1 MVSTL
6 PQLAVHAPEEAREII
21 EDFLSRMSVDSFCE
35 LLCLNQWDL
44 TVVFTYAYR
53 SA

>member
-6 PQLAVHAPEEAREII
+6 PQLAVHAPAEAREVI
-21 EDFLSRMSVDSFCE
+21 EDLLSRMSVDSFCE

-44 TVVFTYAYR
+44 TVVFHSAY
-53 SA
+53 SSS